1 VLADAIAGAR
11 RSDVLRQRNE
21 NYAGKISPIMAGSW
35 RSNPPKSFASIAVL
49 SQNLADDIVAGLKR
63 FNGFPRT
70 INPGDN
76 SALRVRAPR
85 RKGPIT
91 TGFLHTSNG

>member
-1 VLADAIAGAR
+1 LVESGASEP
-11 RSDVLRQRNE
+11 RSLT
-21 NYAGKISPIMAGSW
+21 PCP
-35 RSNPPKSFASIAVL
+35 NPPKSFASVDVL

-91 TGFLHTSNG
+91 TGFLRTSSG